1 MLRNGKDRVDKAL
14 HVHGLVLPTLLI
26 ELVNGGRWLH
36 PGDDALHD
44 LMPWFE
50 SPLDFLTSTE
60 GMRRESRSL
69 TLFADDPPSSHLFR
83 QTRGSIATAGV
94 ELPWLDV
101 EQAVLIAVNRIPGDD
116 VAMALDYR
124 TDPADPRVVASDF
137 WTDPKRCSWQAVTP
151 TFSQLVEVLRLV

>member
-1 MLRNGKDRVDKAL
+1 MEKAL
-14 HVHGLVLPTLLI
+14 HVNGLVLPVLLI
-26 ELVNGGRWLH
+26 ELLNGGRWRH
-36 PGDDALHD
+36 PGDDVLRE

-50 SPLDFLTSTE
+50 SPLDFLTSIE

-69 TLFADDPPSSHLFR
+69 TLLADDPPSSHLFR
-83 QTRGSIATAGV
+83 QTRGSIATASV

-124 TDPADPRVVASDF
+124 TDPADPQVVASDF
-137 WTDPKRCSWQAVTP
+137 WTDPKQCSWQAVAP
-151 TFSQLVEVLRLV
+151 TFSQLVEVLRLL